1 MDLNDKKYYINRELS
16 WLDFNAR
23 VLEEACD
30 ESNLPL
36 ERLRFLSITAS
47 NLDEFFMVRIPNLTL
62 KRQINAF
69 EEDAAGLSQ
78 AEQLKAISQKA
89 HELVDA
95 QYDCLN
101 NVLLPLLED
110 EGISISEYSGLSN
123 SQKDYIFRYF
133 HTTLFPILTPMA
145 VDQSRP
151 FPLLSNRA
159 LVLLAELIE
168 ENEPRLAVV
177 QVPPVIPR
185 LIRLPGESGKAVFI
199 TLEEIIKQ
207 FIGELFKGSEIIQSA
222 VFRITRNSDLEIDE
236 EETPDLLSE
245 IEQSVK
251 RRKWGRPVRLEIEES
266 MDKAFLE
273 FLKAHLDARTDE
285 IYIIKG
291 ILDITAFASVIS
303 AKGFDGLRNKD
314 WKPVPVMDFKG
325 KHIFEAIA
333 KGDILIHHPYES
345 FDCVINFVNAAAK
358 DPDVLA
364 IKQTLYRVSGDSP
377 IVKALM
383 QAAENGKQ
391 VTVLVELKARFDEE
405 NNISWA
411 RRLERSGCHVIY
423 GLVGLKTHCKACL
436 VVRKEED
443 GIKRYV
449 HLSTGN
455 YNDTTARIYTDIGF
469 FTCKES
475 FGRDISA
482 LFNSLTGYS
491 KAEGWNKIAA
501 APTDMREM
509 FMAEIKRETENAK
522 NGVKAKI
529 SAKMNALVDKEIIKA
544 LYEASIAGVEIKLLV
559 RGTCCLRPGIAGVSE
574 NIQVSSIVG
583 RFLEHSRIYYFENGG
598 EAKIYLSSADWMPR
612 NLNRR
617 VEIAFQ
623 VEDAKLKAELEL
635 ILETCFA
642 DKAKSRILQSDGSY
656 IRYTAQNGER
666 TGFDSQSAFYQMYSE
681 RYKTAIENA
690 KREAEQ
696 AQEKMVFVPVADAE
710 KLRE

>member
-1 MDLNDKKYYINRELS
+1 MDLNNEDYYINRELS
-16 WLDFNAR
+16 WLEFNSR
-23 VLEEACD
+23 VLEEAGD

-47 NLDEFFMVRIPNLTL
+47 NLDEFFMVRIPNLIL
-62 KRQINAF
+62 NRFANEAGGISGSAQKL
-69 EEDAAGLSQ
+69 EEIQ
-78 AEQLKAISQKA
+78 ARA
-89 HELVDA
+89 HELVKA
-95 QYDCLN
+95 QYACLN
-101 NVLLPLLED
+101 EVLLPLLEG
-110 EGISISEYSGLSN
+110 EGIFISGYGDLSN
-123 SQKDYIFRYF
+123 SQKDYVFRYF

-159 LVLLAELIE
+159 PVLLTELAGDGDS
-168 ENEPRLAVV
+168 RLAVV

-185 LIRLPGESGKAVFI
+185 LIRLPGESGRAVFI
-199 TLEEIIKQ
+199 TLEEIIRQ
-207 FIGELFKGSEIIQSA
+207 FMGDLFKGSEILQSA

-236 EETPDLLSE
+236 EETPNLLSE

-266 MDKAFLE
+266 MDPAFLE
-273 FLKAHLDARTDE
+273 FLKAHLEVELDD
-285 IYIIKG
+285 IYIIDG
-291 ILDITAFASVIS
+291 VLDITAVSPIVS
-303 AKGFDGLRNKD
+303 AKGFEHLRNKEL
-314 WKPVPVMDFKG
+314 KPAPVADFKG
-325 KHIFEAIA
+325 KDVFGAIA
-333 KGDILIHHPYES
+333 KGDILVHHPYES
-345 FDCVINFVNAAAK
+345 FDCVINFVNAAAN

-405 NNISWA
+405 NNIGWA
-411 RRLERSGCHVIY
+411 KRLERSGCHVIY

-436 VVRKEED
+436 VVRREED

-455 YNDTTARIYTDIGF
+455 YNDTTAKLYTDIGF

-491 KAEGWNKIAA
+491 KTEAWNKISA

-509 FMAEIKRETENAK
+509 FLSEIKREAENARK
-522 NGVKAKI
+522 GLKAKI
-529 SAKMNALVDKEIIKA
+529 LAKMNSLVDTEIIKA
-544 LYEASIAGVEIKLLV
+544 LYEASISGVEIKLLV
-559 RGTCCLRPGIAGVSE
+559 RGICCLRPGIEGISE
-574 NIQVSSIVG
+574 NICVFSIVG
-583 RFLEHSRIYYFENGG
+583 RFLEHSRIYYFENNG

-617 VEIAFQ
+617 VEIAFP
-623 VEDAKLKAELEL
+623 VEDEGLKAELAL
-635 ILETCFA
+635 ILATCFG
-642 DKAKSRILQSDGSY
+642 DRVKMREQHSDGSY
-656 IRYTAQNGER
+656 SNVQAENENQPLM
-666 TGFDSQSAFYQMYSE
+666 DSQGAFCHMYNE
-681 RYKTAIENA
+681 RCKNALENA
-690 KREAEQ
+690 KRAAERN
-696 AQEKMVFVPVADAE
+696 QEQMVFIPLQE
-710 KLRE
+710 PRGI

>member
-1 MDLNDKKYYINRELS
+1 MDLNDKNYYVNRELS
-16 WLDFNAR
+16 WLEFNSR
-23 VLEEACD
+23 VLEEAND
-30 ESNLPL
+30 EKNLPL

-47 NLDEFFMVRIPNLTL
+47 NLDEFFMVRIPNLIL
-62 KRQINAF
+62 KRPVNTN

-78 AEQLKAISQKA
+78 AQQLASISKKA
-89 HELVDA
+89 HELVNA

-101 NVLLPLLED
+101 NVLLPLLEG
-110 EGISISEYSGLSN
+110 EGIYVAKYSDLSN

-159 LVLLAELIE
+159 LVLLAELSE
-168 ENEPRLAVV
+168 EGESKLAVV

-185 LIRLPGESGKAVFI
+185 MIRLPGDSGKAVFI

-207 FIGELFKGSEIIQSA
+207 FIGELFKGNEIIQCA
-222 VFRITRNSDLEIDE
+222 LFRITRNSDLEIDE

-251 RRKWGRPVRLEIEES
+251 RRKWGRPVRLEIEET

-273 FLKAHLDARTDE
+273 FLKVHLEVEADD
-285 IYIIKG
+285 IYIING
-291 ILDITAFASVIS
+291 VLDITAFSTVIS
-303 AKGFDGLRNKD
+303 AKGFENLRNKE
-314 WKPVPVMDFKG
+314 WKPTPVIAFKG
-325 KHIFEAIA
+325 KNIFEAITQ
-333 KGDILIHHPYES
+333 GDILIHHPYES

-358 DPDVLA
+358 DPNVLA

-377 IVKALM
+377 IVEALM

-405 NNISWA
+405 NNIGWA

-436 VVRKEED
+436 VVRKEEE

-455 YNDTTARIYTDIGF
+455 YNDTTARLYTDIGF

-491 KAEGWNKIAA
+491 KAEGWNKISV

-509 FMAEIKRETENAK
+509 FLLEIKKETENAK
-522 NGVKAKI
+522 KGIKAKI
-529 SAKMNALVDKEIIKA
+529 VAKMNSLVDTGIIKA
-544 LYEASIAGVEIKLLV
+544 LYEASIEGVEIKLIV
-559 RGTCCLRPGIAGVSE
+559 RGTCCLRPQVSGISE
-574 NIQVSSIVG
+574 NIQVYSIVG
-583 RFLEHSRIYYFENGG
+583 RFLEHSRIYYFENNG

-617 VEIAFQ
+617 VEIAFP
-623 VEDAKLKAELEL
+623 VEDVKLKAELML
-635 ILETCFA
+635 ILETCLA
-642 DKAKSRILQSDGSY
+642 DRAKRRTLRSDGSY
-656 IRYTAQNGER
+656 TRDIGEDE
-666 TGFDSQSAFYQMYSE
+666 TPMAFDSQNAFYHMYSE
-681 RYKTAIENA
+681 RYKTSLENT
-690 KREAEQ
+690 KRATERDQEQ
-696 AQEKMVFVPVADAE
+696 MVFTPLSSE
-710 KLRE
+710 EQES